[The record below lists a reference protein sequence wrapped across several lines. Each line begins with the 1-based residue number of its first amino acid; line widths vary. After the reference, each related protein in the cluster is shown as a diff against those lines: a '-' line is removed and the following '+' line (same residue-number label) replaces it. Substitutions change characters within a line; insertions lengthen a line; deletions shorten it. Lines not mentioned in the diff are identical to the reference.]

1 MSGPGV
7 FLEFPRALTFTT
19 FKRRLPKVTNPS
31 WILRRNVLRFLL
43 GNYIF
48 LSSIRDFVSTFRAN
62 ESFRLVPSSVFFVSM
77 KRKICVMLLQ
87 QRQEQDFFA
96 SPRAGWPLFERGRV
110 NIEFVVSSD
119 IVALS
124 KLTKWYLGECLW
136 FLEQR
141 IVRNWCQREKWLMVG
156 TSEHILSRE
165 ASCIC
170 IWMGF
175 E

>member
-1 MSGPGV
+1 MSEPEV
-7 FLEFPRALTFTT
+7 FLESLRALTFTT

-31 WILRRNVLRFLL
+31 WILPRNVLRFLL

-48 LSSIRDFVSTFRAN
+48 LLSIRDFVFTFRAG
-62 ESFRLVPSSVFFVSM
+62 ESFRLIPSSVFFVSM

-96 SPRAGWPLFERGRV
+96 SPRAGWPLFERGRD

-119 IVALS
+119 IVGLS
-124 KLTKWYLGECLW
+124 KSTKWCLGECLW
-136 FLEQR
+136 LLEQR
-141 IVRNWCQREKWLMVG
+141 IVRNWSQHERFCSLKWLMGG
-156 TSEHILSRE
+156 TSEHI
-165 ASCIC
+165 
-170 IWMGF
+170 WMEF